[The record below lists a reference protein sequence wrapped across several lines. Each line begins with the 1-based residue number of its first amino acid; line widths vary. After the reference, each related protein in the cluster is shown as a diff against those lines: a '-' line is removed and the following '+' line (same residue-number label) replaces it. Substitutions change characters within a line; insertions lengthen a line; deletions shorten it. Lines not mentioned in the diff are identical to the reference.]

1 MTWFRRHIRHGST
14 LALFALAIQLVLSF
28 GHVHTDAARGA
39 PAGPVIVSLQM
50 PADGAPASSH
60 HHTAVDV
67 CAICAVMAMAG
78 TAQAVTPPV
87 LSLPQASDLP
97 QQYAQAE
104 FLHLGSAEPPFRP
117 RGPPAS

>member
-1 MTWFRRHIRHGST
+1 MTWFRRHIQQGSK

-28 GHVHTDAARGA
+28 GHVHIDAARAA
-39 PAGPVIVSLQM
+39 PAGPAVVSVQM

-60 HHTAVDV
+60 QHTADF

-78 TAQAVTPPV
+78 TAQAATPPV
-87 LSLPQASDLP
+87 LLLPQASGLL
-97 QQYAQAE
+97 QQVTAAE
-104 FLHLGSAEPPFRP
+104 FLHLGNAEPPFRP